1 MAYTVKLTGKAERE
15 VADLPK
21 HIRKRVARWIGLLS
35 ENPFRRPSCQLEG
48 YPELRR
54 VHASKD
60 YVIVYSVLQDEIV
73 VLVVRV
79 AHCREVYRRL

>member
-1 MAYTVKLTGKAERE
+1 MVYTVKLSNKAERE
-15 VADLPK
+15 LDNLPA
-21 HIRKRVARWIGLLS
+21 HVQKRVARWLGLLA
-35 ENPFRRPSCQLEG
+35 ENPHRKPSCQLEG

-60 YVIVYSVLQDEIV
+60 YVIVYSVLKTEIV

-79 AHCREVYRRL
+79 AHRREVYRGL

>member
-1 MAYTVKLTGKAERE
+1 MAYAVKLSDKAERQLAE
-15 VADLPK
+15 LPLQVQ
-21 HIRKRVARWIGLLS
+21 KRVARWLDLLA
-35 ENPFRRPSCQLEG
+35 EDPRRRPSRQLEG

-60 YVIVYSVLQDEIV
+60 YVIVYSILEAEIV

-79 AHCREVYRRL
+79 AHRREVYRGL

>member
-1 MAYTVKLTGKAERE
+1 MQYTIKLSSKAERQLE
-15 VADLPK
+15 ALPLN
-21 HIRKRVARWIGLLS
+21 IRKRIARWLELLGD
-35 ENPFRRPSCQLEG
+35 NPYRRPSCQLEG

-60 YVIVYSVLQDEIV
+60 YVIVYSVLKEEVI

-79 AHCREVYRRL
+79 AHRREVYRRL